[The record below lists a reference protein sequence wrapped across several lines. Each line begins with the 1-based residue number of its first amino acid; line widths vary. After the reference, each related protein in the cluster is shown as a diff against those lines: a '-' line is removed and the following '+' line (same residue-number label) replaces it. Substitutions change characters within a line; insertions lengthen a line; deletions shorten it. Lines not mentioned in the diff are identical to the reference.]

1 MQTALARGWL
11 LCDGVCSA
19 LDNSGGEVTARTILL
34 TLHITFIGSWLGAN
48 VVQFILTPRFD
59 KIGGAGNVEWNRA
72 IQWLGGRYYGVLGGL
87 VLATGAGLVSLKST
101 PYEFSSGFV
110 DLGIAIVVLAA
121 VLGAAV
127 FSPLQTKRVNALESG
142 DDAAASALKT
152 RILGFGAFDTA
163 LLLLTIVAMV
173 HKWRA

>member
-1 MQTALARGWL
+1 M
-11 LCDGVCSA
+11 
-19 LDNSGGEVTARTILL
+19 TARTILL
-34 TLHITFIGSWLGAN
+34 ALHITFIGSWLGAN

-59 KIGGAGNVEWNRA
+59 KGDRAGNLEWNKQ
-72 IQWLGGRYYGVLGGL
+72 IQWLGGRYYGILGVL

-110 DLGIAIVVLAA
+110 DLGIAIVILAA
-121 VLGAAV
+121 VLGAGV
-127 FSPLQTKRVNALESG
+127 FSPLQKKRVEALESG
-142 DDAAASALKT
+142 DDARAAALKT